1 MPSTVVSLRLPTDIY
16 GQLQALAAQAGKDVA
31 QVIRELVATYIAQE
45 EVAPLDDP
53 AWHIAEIVERC
64 PSSGLKD
71 GSVNLDKYLYGK
83 AAIHGRGATT

>member
-53 AWHIAEIVERC
+53 AWHIAEIIERS
-64 PSSGLKD
+64 PGSGLTD
-71 GSVNLDKYLYGK
+71 TAVHHDRYLYGK
-83 AAIHGRGATT
+83 GPKA